1 MNETKHAEAEF
12 VYHNVGQGLFYSGEI
27 KPQNQKNVN
36 IGNNTFRF
44 VYDCGSENRHLV
56 NTSVHRHKQDV
67 EDDKIDL
74 LVISHLHSDH
84 VSGLEELFEN
94 FKIKDVILPYLTP
107 IGRLLIAL
115 RKTNMPQ
122 WYYEFLSDPVSYL
135 MEKGVNR
142 VIIIG
147 GKGGNEKPPFPEDIP
162 PYNPEGEPLN
172 FDKLPDDEKLKEEIG
187 KHDKN
192 WKEYIKEKKLLIKN
206 HNGYIL
212 AQNLWLFRFFNYSIT
227 SLSLK
232 EFHSCMLK
240 TRLLPLFIDQD
251 DEYIKLLIKDKE
263 KFRFKNLKK
272 CYNNI
277 KKQLKNDFN
286 NTSLV
291 LYHGPVNNLR
301 NSTLHLTSYCI
312 YYSCTYFYNKYTR
325 FIISN
330 DRFGQLL
337 TGDIDLNMNFE
348 ELEKHYSNHLDRV
361 VAVQVPHHGAKKNW
375 NRNIL
380 EKIPNGKFWIIPAGL
395 KNRYGHPSCKV
406 IGDILCKN
414 RQYIWVNETNC
425 AVIKGE
431 IDWY

>member
-1 MNETKHAEAEF
+1 MNKIKHAEAEF

-27 KPQNQKNVN
+27 KLQNQKNVN
-36 IGNNTFRF
+36 VSNNTFRF
-44 VYDCGSENRHLV
+44 VYDCGSENRNLV
-56 NTSVHRHKQDV
+56 NTSVRRYKQDV
-67 EDDKIDL
+67 KDDKIDL

-84 VSGLEELFEN
+84 VNGLEELFKN

-107 IGRLLIAL
+107 IERLLIAL

-147 GKGGNEKPPFPEDIP
+147 SEESNGRPPFPEDIP
-162 PYNPEGEPLN
+162 PYNPEAEPLN
-172 FDKLPDDEKLKEEIG
+172 IDKLSDDEELKEEIG

-192 WKEYIKEKKLLIKN
+192 WIKYINKKLLIKN

-212 AQNLWLFRFFNYSIT
+212 AQNLWLFRFFNYKIT
-227 SLSLK
+227 SSSL
-232 EFHSCMLK
+232 EQFHYCISNLINNYNIYDIK
-240 TRLLPLFIDQD
+240 SLIK
-251 DEYIKLLIKDKE
+251 YIKILINEYKE
-263 KFRFKNLKK
+263 SLKK
-272 CYNNI
+272 CYNEI

-301 NSTLHLTSYCI
+301 DSTLRLAGYCI
-312 YYSCTYFYNKYTR
+312 YDRCKCYLNKYTH
-325 FIISN
+325 FPHS
-330 DRFGQLL
+330 FGQLL
-337 TGDIDLNMNFE
+337 TGDIDLNMRFD
-348 ELEKHYSNHLDRV
+348 ELKEHYSNYLDRV
-361 VAVQVPHHGAKKNW
+361 VAVQVPHHGARKNW

-380 EKIPNGKFWIIPAGL
+380 EEVSNGKFWIISAGL

-406 IGDILCKN
+406 IGDILCNDK
-414 RQYIWVNETNC
+414 QYIWVNETNC
-425 AVIKGE
+425 AVMKGE